1 MINFKGAYIYFPFA
15 LPSLCLSVST
25 VLSLRP
31 LHLSVPICLCGCLSL
46 CVVCP
51 SVCPSVRLSDSLR
64 LDDWLLAAADCLELF
79 PDQLIVAAGEQ
90 LAEEGP
96 GATEGPK
103 RLLFDIIAKHYG
115 GQEKSPLLAG
125 RYSDVHAAIHGLLG
139 ERIQRFY
146 TWWLVRNTV
155 ENWLFFRFFYFY
167 LIFPPAIFFIHY

>member
-1 MINFKGAYIYFPFA
+1 M
-15 LPSLCLSVST
+15 
-25 VLSLRP
+25 
-31 LHLSVPICLCGCLSL
+31 CG
-46 CVVCP
+46 
-51 SVCPSVRLSDSLR
+51 PSVRLSDSLR

-96 GATEGPK
+96 GAPEGPK

-146 TWWLVRNTV
+146 KWWLVRNTV
-155 ENWLFFRFFYFY
+155 ENWLVLEASFLPPFF
-167 LIFPPAIFFIHY
+167 